1 MIHRDGRRRSC
12 IIALLCALVA
22 ALCSLA
28 PINFA
33 SPGVAASTE
42 PQPEYDLVILNG
54 RVVDPESRLD
64 AIRNIGVTNGKIQ
77 AISQQS
83 LRGRTSVDAGGLVVS
98 PGFIDLHSH
107 GQDQE
112 NYRFKAMDGVTTAL
126 ELEVGTGDTDKWY
139 SEREGKALINYGAS
153 IGHIPVRIVVMH
165 DPGTF
170 LPSGDGAHK
179 AASNSELEDIKR
191 RIDQGLKQGAL
202 GVGFGINYTEAAS
215 HWEILEMFR
224 VAAKYRAPCFVHMR
238 FAGLKEPANSI
249 RALEEVLS
257 ATAITGA
264 PLHVVHISSS
274 ALRAAPLLLQMIGE
288 AQSRGLDVTTE
299 CYPYTATQTNIE
311 SAIYDEGWKE
321 ALGIDYKDLQWVA
334 TGERLT
340 AESFARYRK
349 TGGSVIGHAI
359 PEDIARLSVASPLTM
374 IASDGLLQNGKGHPR
389 ASGTFARVLGKY
401 VRELKALTLMDA
413 LRKMTVM
420 PAQRLEL
427 IAPMMKNKGR
437 IRVGADADLTIFNP
451 GLVIDKA
458 TFEEPAQYSEGI
470 THVLVGGVFV
480 VKDGKLQPDIN
491 PGRAIRGAH

>member
-1 MIHRDGRRRSC
+1 MTHRAGRRRSRIVLFLC
-12 IIALLCALVA
+12 FAVALCA
-22 ALCSLA
+22 LA

-33 SPGVAASTE
+33 ALE
-42 PQPEYDLVILNG
+42 PQPDYDTVILNG

-64 AIRNIGVTNGKIQ
+64 AIRNIGITNGKIQ
-77 AISQQS
+77 AISEKS
-83 LRGRTSVDAGGLVVS
+83 LRGRTSVDASGLVVS

-126 ELEVGTGDTDKWY
+126 ELEVGTGDADKWY
-139 SEREGKALINYGAS
+139 AEREGKALINYGAS
-153 IGHIPVRIVVMH
+153 IGHIPVRIAVMR

-170 LPSGDGAHK
+170 LPSGDAAHK
-179 AASNSELEDIKR
+179 AASDAEIEELKR

-238 FAGLKEPANSI
+238 YSGLKEPTNSVV
-249 RALEEVLS
+249 ALEEVVS

-274 ALRAAPLLLQMIGE
+274 GLRAAPLLLQMIGE
-288 AQSRGLDVTTE
+288 AQARGLDVTTE

-340 AESFARYRK
+340 AESFAIYRK
-349 TGGSVIGHAI
+349 TGGAVIGHAI
-359 PEDIARLSVASPLTM
+359 PEEIARLSVASPLTM
-374 IASDGLLQNGKGHPR
+374 IASDGLLQKGKGHPR
-389 ASGTFARVLGKY
+389 GSGTYARVLGRY
-401 VRELKALTLMDA
+401 VRELKTLTLMDA
-413 LRKMTVM
+413 LRKMTLM
-420 PAQRLEL
+420 PAKRLEH

-437 IRVGADADLTIFNP
+437 IRVGADADLTIFNA
-451 GLVIDKA
+451 GLVIDKS

-480 VKDGKLQPDIN
+480 VKDGKLQTDVN
-491 PGRAIRGAH
+491 PGRAIRGAR